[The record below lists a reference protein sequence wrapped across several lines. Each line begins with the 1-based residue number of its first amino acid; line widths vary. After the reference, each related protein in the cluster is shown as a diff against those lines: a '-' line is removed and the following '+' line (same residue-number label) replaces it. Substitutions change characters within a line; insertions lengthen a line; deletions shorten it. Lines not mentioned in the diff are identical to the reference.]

1 MLFIMTL
8 YSSELDDESVAY
20 KAFLTIQRDFYESP
34 ARNIPEFLPFKKP
47 EEFDINKSNYES
59 PVLSMIIDAV
69 RHVSR
74 EILQKQNPGKYIYDM
89 NLPPE
94 ELERISWK
102 VFALLRLAPLR
113 DKDDDGKTIA
123 QYYPERYADNF

>member
-8 YSSELDDESVAY
+8 HSSELDDESVAY
-20 KAFLTIQRDFYESP
+20 KAFLTIQRDFYESS

-47 EEFDINKSNYES
+47 EVFDINKINYEI
-59 PVLSMIIDAV
+59 PVLSMIVDAV
-69 RHVSR
+69 RHVFK
-74 EILQKQNPGKYIYDM
+74 EILQKQNPGKYIYSM
-89 NLPPE
+89 NLAPE
-94 ELERISWK
+94 KLERISWK

-123 QYYPERYADNF
+123 QYYPERCPDNF